1 MGLLRQCQIF
11 GQIVFVDAIVR
22 NFVLLVFIFVLHVI
36 KCSSSSH
43 AYIFT
48 NLRLI
53 VVGSTW
59 LSFACIVRVSADI
72 LDIVVDLTQLV
83 INFLVLCA
91 TVDIILD
98 PILLLVGSDLNAPLG
113 LLLLGSSSLSLES
126 GADITFIGIYEDVG
140 NSSRFFQ
147 SLSAATILIRVLL
160 SLVLTFMLIFVL
172 NLIAKLH
179 QCLIDT
185 VGPYIYT

>member
-1 MGLLRQCQIF
+1 
-11 GQIVFVDAIVR
+11 
-22 NFVLLVFIFVLHVI
+22 
-36 KCSSSSH
+36 
-43 AYIFT
+43 
-48 NLRLI
+48 
-53 VVGSTW
+53 
-59 LSFACIVRVSADI
+59 
-72 LDIVVDLTQLV
+72 V